1 MKTWKGQANALCH
14 RDYTTG
20 TSVQVNVYM
29 DFIEIMSPGLF
40 PEGDSPDRHLEGSGG
55 DSKQRNPNIAQ
66 VLFRSGMIEQYG
78 TGIPRIKR
86 ARDAAGV
93 AFSYRQDVN
102 STVIRFERPGAQT
115 SDAAAISS
123 TDAASPGSLEKLRE
137 TEKVAMQIAHDSG
150 CVARKELM
158 EQTGI
163 GRVKA
168 TETLKRLAEK
178 GLLEWVG
185 SNQHD
190 PRQYYRASG
199 R

>member
-1 MKTWKGQANALCH
+1 
-14 RDYTTG
+14 
-20 TSVQVNVYM
+20 M
-29 DFIEIMSPGLF
+29 D
-40 PEGDSPDRHLEGSGG
+40 
-55 DSKQRNPNIAQ
+55 N
-66 VLFRSGMIEQYG
+66 
-78 TGIPRIKR
+78 
-86 ARDAAGV
+86 RDAKRKRPITCLESGV
-93 AFSYRQDVN
+93 TYDSAYRDVYK
-102 STVIRFERPGAQT
+102 RQ
-115 SDAAAISS
+115 
-123 TDAASPGSLEKLRE
+123 ASPGSLEKLSE